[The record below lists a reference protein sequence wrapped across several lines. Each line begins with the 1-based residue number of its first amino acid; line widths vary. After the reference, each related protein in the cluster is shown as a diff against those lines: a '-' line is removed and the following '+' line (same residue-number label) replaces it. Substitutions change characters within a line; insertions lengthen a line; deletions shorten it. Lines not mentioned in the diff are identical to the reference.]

1 MSFRYR
7 VVDINLQSVE
17 ESREHVS
24 YGPWHEDMKY
34 PKCLQRFLIQKV
46 ETHGFKPLRMNG
58 IPLMAEN
65 WINRRK
71 VLVELRKIRSE
82 YVKFVR

>member
-7 VVDINLQSVE
+7 VVDINLQSVQ

-34 PKCLQRFLIQKV
+34 PRMFAAFLNSKGRDAWIQTTSDEWYTADGRKLD
-46 ETHGFKPLRMNG
+46 KPPKG
-58 IPLMAEN
+58 IGRIKKN
-65 WINRRK
+65 
-71 VLVELRKIRSE
+71 
-82 YVKFVR
+82 